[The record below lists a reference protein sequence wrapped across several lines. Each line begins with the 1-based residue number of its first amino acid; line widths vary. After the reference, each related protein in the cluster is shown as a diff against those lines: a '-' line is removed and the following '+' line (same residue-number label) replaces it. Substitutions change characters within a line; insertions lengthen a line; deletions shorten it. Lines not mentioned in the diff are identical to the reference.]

1 MPLFGLDADRAGPA
15 GGIHDAGV
23 HAVHG
28 VDAGIGHLRRIFL
41 FTGGGNDGHVGQRLH
56 VPAGD
61 VDILGYGHAY
71 GELDDVLRVGSDMV
85 QDRAVHLQVV
95 AFGVEGGVA
104 HARMGQEV
112 HNVGMDLVFGTQV
125 GDEGVGVHVGL
136 ALSHAHGGGQVQRH
150 FVVGHGV
157 QAVEVPARVQVHA
170 VEVVGVFV
178 IVRKASS
185 F

>member
-1 MPLFGLDADRAGPA
+1 
-15 GGIHDAGV
+15 
-23 HAVHG
+23 
-28 VDAGIGHLRRIFL
+28 
-41 FTGGGNDGHVGQRLH
+41 
-56 VPAGD
+56 
-61 VDILGYGHAY
+61 
-71 GELDDVLRVGSDMV
+71 MV